1 MTETMQQVPIH
12 NALKSV
18 RKFHGMSLRKT
29 AKKIGVSVSYLS
41 ELENGKH
48 PINQDLIRNKLP
60 ELYSKLFDVPVSSL
74 YLIAEAES
82 KQSKSAI
89 AKARR
94 KVTEILEWIAEG

>member
-18 RKFHGMSLRKT
+18 RKFHGMNVLNT
-29 AKKIGVSVSYLS
+29 AREIGISPSYIS
-41 ELENGKH
+41 ELENGKKRVNNA
-48 PINQDLIRNKLP
+48 ILRSYA
-60 ELYSKLFDVPVSSL
+60 ELFQLPVSAL

-82 KQSKSAI
+82 KQSKNAI